1 MSQPQGWLRRIL
13 FLMPDT
19 SQPFS
24 STDLQPISDVPSG
37 IIVVADKDG
46 KKTVATITEI
56 LRLRA
61 SFIPEEKIYLVGEG
75 LKAEDIWPQQTD
87 TQTLSREAGTLIMR
101 QNFILALAQKMK
113 ADIYVLIR
121 IRDERE
127 FVSCLELA
135 MCGHLVI
142 LGARTES
149 CAQFMADVTSHINRQ
164 GDISTL
170 AAFHSMIKGVVE
182 IGSSSPIDHETSGAA
197 QRTVYLADELR
208 AFMA

>member
-1 MSQPQGWLRRIL
+1 
-13 FLMPDT
+13 MPDT
-19 SQPFS
+19 SQPVS
-24 STDLQPISDVPSG
+24 ASDLQPLSDLPSG
-37 IIVVADKDG
+37 IIVVVDQDG
-46 KKTVATITEI
+46 RKTVTTIVEI

-75 LKAEDIWPQQTD
+75 LKSEDIWPQRAD

-101 QNFILALAQKMK
+101 QNFILALAQKMD

-121 IRDERE
+121 LRDEKE

-170 AAFHSMIKGVVE
+170 AAFHSMVKGVVE
-182 IGSSSPIDHETSGAA
+182 IGSPSPIGQEMSGTV
-197 QRTVYLADELR
+197 QRTVYLAEKLR
-208 AFMA
+208 TFMT

>member
-1 MSQPQGWLRRIL
+1 
-13 FLMPDT
+13 MPDT
-19 SQPFS
+19 SQSFVS
-24 STDLQPISDVPSG
+24 SELQPISDLTGG
-37 IIVVADKDG
+37 IIVVVDQDG
-46 KKTVATITEI
+46 KKTVATIAEI

-75 LKAEDIWPQQTD
+75 LKSEDIWPQQTD
-87 TQTLSREAGTLIMR
+87 TQTLSREAGTLITR
-101 QNFILALAQKMK
+101 QNFIPALAQKMK

-121 IRDERE
+121 LRDEKE

-135 MCGHLVI
+135 MCGHLII

-149 CAQFMADVTSHINRQ
+149 CAQFMADVTSHIDRQ

-170 AAFHSMIKGVVE
+170 AAFHSMVKGVVE
-182 IGSSSPIDHETSGAA
+182 IGSSPASDHETSGTV

-208 AFMA
+208 KFMT

>member
-1 MSQPQGWLRRIL
+1 
-13 FLMPDT
+13 MPDT
-19 SQPFS
+19 SQPFVS
-24 STDLQPISDVPSG
+24 SDLQPISDLPGG
-37 IIVVADKDG
+37 IIVVVDQDG
-46 KKTVATITEI
+46 KKTVETIVEI

-75 LKAEDIWPQQTD
+75 LKSEDIWQQQTD

-101 QNFILALAQKMK
+101 QNFILALAQKMN

-121 IRDERE
+121 LRDEKE

-135 MCGHLVI
+135 MCGHLII
-142 LGARTES
+142 LGTRAES

-170 AAFHSMIKGVVE
+170 AAFHSMVKGVVE
-182 IGSSSPIDHETSGAA
+182 IGSSSPINHETSGTV
-197 QRTVYLADELR
+197 QRTVYLADALKAFTAR
-208 AFMA
+208 AS